1 MTGTQYA
8 LNQTSD
14 NEDLPGIVQLPAYAK
29 YDGRL
34 LVILGSSGKRI
45 SLHRLTRAH
54 SPLSCAMN
62 K

>member
-34 LVILGSSGKRI
+34 LVILGSSGKQI
-45 SLHRLTRAH
+45 SSFRL
-54 SPLSCAMN
+54 PLLN
-62 K
+62 LLI

>member
-1 MTGTQYA
+1 MAGTQYA

-14 NEDLPGIVQLPAYAK
+14 NEDLSGIVQLPAYAK

-45 SLHRLTRAH
+45 SFCCLRKQALPMPKTAR
-54 SPLSCAMN
+54 
-62 K
+62 